1 MIKKNTMA
9 DRQRGALSLLRVAVF
24 SAVLA
29 GAAMAAIW
37 SMRHERNLFAEGL
50 DQLGGAPAQQAL
62 GSARRAI
69 GSVDTQG
76 GALRKCV
83 IDGKPV
89 VSNTDCKDSNRTS
102 KTIAIHDSH
111 GIEAPKQ
118 PVPAKAEPTS
128 NPALDK
134 MIEKQLH

>member
-1 MIKKNTMA
+1 MTKEHTMA
-9 DRQRGALSLLRVAVF
+9 GRQRGALGLLRVAVF

-29 GAAMAAIW
+29 AAAMAGIW

-50 DQLGGAPAQQAL
+50 DKVGGAPAHEALEGARRAL
-62 GSARRAI
+62 GSA
-69 GSVDTQG
+69 DTQG

-83 IDGKPV
+83 IDGKLV

-102 KTIAIHDSH
+102 TAIAIHDSH